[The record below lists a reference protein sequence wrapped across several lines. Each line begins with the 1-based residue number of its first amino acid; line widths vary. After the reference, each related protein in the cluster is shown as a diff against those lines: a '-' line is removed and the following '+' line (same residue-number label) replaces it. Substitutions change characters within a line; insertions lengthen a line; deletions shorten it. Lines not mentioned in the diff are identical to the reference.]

1 MGLFLLYMIL
11 KYQEYLFFERRL
23 SKATVI
29 AYVKDINQYL
39 LFLEFQ
45 IGLNDPIKAKRA
57 HVRSWVASLVNL
69 GLDHR
74 SVNRKLSALKGFYK
88 FLAEVEE
95 LDKNPTEGIPSLKE
109 KKRIVRALTQDE
121 MNLLLNEN
129 LFLDD
134 RCGRRDRFILFTLYA
149 FGLRRSE
156 LLGLQMNSIDIRG
169 SKIRGLGKRN
179 KERELPC
186 IPEWLELYKI
196 HCHDWPELELKETL
210 FFEENGNSLDPRR
223 LYSIV
228 HSYINK
234 VSNIDSKSPHI
245 LRHTF
250 ATHLLD
256 MGADLSSIREL
267 LGHANLSATQIYTHA
282 SMEHLKSVYL
292 KSHPRS

>member
-1 MGLFLLYMIL
+1 MIL
-11 KYQEYLFFERRL
+11 KYQEYLLFERRL

-29 AYVKDINQYL
+29 AYVKDISQYL

-45 IGLNDPIKAKRA
+45 IGLNNPAKANRP
-57 HVRSWVASLVNL
+57 HVRSWIASLVDL

-95 LDKNPTEGIPSLKE
+95 LDKNPTQSIPSLKE
-109 KKRIVRALTQDE
+109 KKRLVRALTQDE
-121 MNLLLNEN
+121 MNSLLNEN
-129 LFLDD
+129 LFHDD
-134 RCGRRDRFILFTLYA
+134 RYGRRDRFILFTLYA

-156 LLGLQMNSIDIRG
+156 LLGLQNIYIDTGAR
-169 SKIRGLGKRN
+169 KIRVLGKRN

-196 HCHDWPELELKETL
+196 HCHDWPELQSKKTL
-210 FFEENGNSLDPRR
+210 FFDENGNSLNPRR

-228 HSYINK
+228 HSYIK
-234 VSNIDSKSPHI
+234 RVSNIDSKSPHI

-292 KSHPRS
+292 KSHPGS

>member
-1 MGLFLLYMIL
+1 MIL
-11 KYQEYLFFERRL
+11 KYREYLLFERRL

-39 LFLEFQ
+39 LFIEFQ
-45 IGLNDPIKAKRA
+45 IGINNPAKANRS
-57 HVRSWVASLVNL
+57 HVRSWVASMVDL
-69 GLDHR
+69 GLEHR

-88 FLAEVEE
+88 FLVEVEDV
-95 LDKNPTEGIPSLKE
+95 DKNPARGIPSLKE
-109 KKRIVRALTQDE
+109 KKRLVRALTQEE
-121 MNLLLNEN
+121 MNLLLNQN
-129 LFLDD
+129 LFSND
-134 RCGRRDRFILFTLYA
+134 RLGRRDRFILFTLYA

-156 LLGLQMNSIDIRG
+156 LLNLQKSSIDING
-169 SKIRGLGKRN
+169 GKIRVLGKGN

-186 IPEWLELYKI
+186 ISEWVELYKTY
-196 HCHDWPELELKETL
+196 CLDWPELELKETL
-210 FFEENGNSLDPRR
+210 FFDENGNSLEPRR

-228 HSYINK
+228 HSYIK
-234 VSNIDSKSPHI
+234 EVSNIDSKSPHV

-256 MGADLSSIREL
+256 MGADLSAIREL
-267 LGHANLSATQIYTHA
+267 LGHTNLSATQIYTHA

>member
-1 MGLFLLYMIL
+1 MIL

-169 SKIRGLGKRN
+169 SKIRVLGKRN